1 MAVATLG
8 AFVVVAGVLGLVS
21 LYLGAVTQ
29 AMAGVQRGAELP
41 DYPGRPSASTPDGLT
56 APMRYLVLVTDDSGG
71 LASAYLAQLSGARD
85 SLQLVGLPADLLV
98 SDAAG
103 RETSLARVVDG
114 DEAGA
119 VRAVETLLKLRIDH
133 LVVIDLDGFTTIIDV
148 LGGVT
153 VSNGAEMSADG
164 WHFPADE
171 LRLSGAQALVYVS
184 SNKHSMVRLER
195 SEAVFVELLRGIVS
209 GDALTNPAKVE
220 TIGEVLNHCVTV
232 DADLTA
238 AEIRRMAL
246 DVHVVPEAITAAPLP
261 LAGVSELGGEQVTVP
276 DADRVADLARSLDA
290 DRVADWTTRQSNPWA
305 PLAQLPPR

>member
-41 DYPGRPSASTPDGLT
+41 DYPGRPSAAPDALT
-56 APMRYLVLVTDDSGG
+56 APMRYLVLVTDEGEG
-71 LASAYLAQLSGARD
+71 LASAYLAQLSGGRD
-85 SLQLVGLPADLLV
+85 SLQLIGLPADLLV
-98 SDAAG
+98 SDATG
-103 RETSLARVVDG
+103 RETTLERVVDK
-114 DEAGA
+114 DDTAA

-164 WHFPADE
+164 WHFAAGD
-171 LRLSGAQALVYVS
+171 LRLNGAQALVYLS
-184 SNKHSMVRLER
+184 SNKHPMVRLER
-195 SEAVFVELLRGIVS
+195 SEAVFVELLRGIVN

-220 TIGEVLNHCVTV
+220 SIGEVLKHCVTV

-246 DVHVVPEAITAAPLP
+246 DLHVVPEAITAAPLP
-261 LAGVSELGGEQVTVP
+261 LAGVSELGGTQVTVP
-276 DADRVADLARSLDA
+276 DAARVAELARSLTA
-290 DRVADWTTRQSNPWA
+290 DRAADWTGRQINPWA